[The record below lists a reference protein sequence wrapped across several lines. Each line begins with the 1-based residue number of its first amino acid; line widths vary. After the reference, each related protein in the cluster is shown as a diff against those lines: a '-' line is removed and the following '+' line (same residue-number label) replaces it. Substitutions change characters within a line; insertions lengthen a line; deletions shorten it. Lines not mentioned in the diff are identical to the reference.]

1 MSKSR
6 KPGKPKKN
14 RGNVVKK
21 LKLMKSNNEI
31 ISRLVEESPI
41 LMIYSDDDYDTFE
54 NLFGN
59 RWKPI
64 LAEWFEDNFGFPVK
78 TIKK

>member
-21 LKLMKSNNEI
+21 LKLMNKNNEI
-31 ISRLVEESPI
+31 IRRLKSEV
-41 LMIYSDDDYDTFE
+41 
-54 NLFGN
+54 
-59 RWKPI
+59 
-64 LAEWFEDNFGFPVK
+64 
-78 TIKK
+78 